1 MAKKKP
7 EKKRKPDKTQ
17 QAATPEQRTLDT
29 APRPRGVSPG
39 YYGLIICAV
48 LVAITLAV
56 YWQTFDFDF
65 VNYDDP
71 LYVTDNPY
79 TQAGLSVEN
88 VRWAFTTG
96 HAANWHPVTWLSYML
111 DVQLFGVNAGVHHFV
126 NVLLHIANTLL
137 VFLVLYRMTALR
149 NSAKAL
155 WQSAFVAA
163 LFAIHPLHVESVA
176 WIAERKDVLSTLFWL
191 LTMAAYVYYCKRPGV
206 MRYLLVALPF
216 ALGLMAK
223 PMLVT
228 LPAALLLL
236 DYWPL
241 GRLDLASGS
250 LRQAVPKAVRLVL
263 EKVPLLILAVLSSVA
278 TILAQGSRGG
288 VVPYDEIPMPVRI
301 GNALVGYVQYLIK
314 TFRPVGLAIFYPH
327 LRDAMPP
334 WQPIAALCVLAVVTV
349 LVVLTLQRL
358 PYLPVGWFWY
368 LGTLVPVIGIVQVG
382 DQALADRYTYVPLIG
397 VFIMAAWGMTDLAAR
412 LRLPKPVLPA
422 AACALVAALGVC
434 AHAQASH
441 WQDSITLFD
450 HALKVTSGN
459 YMAHKAIA
467 VALTD
472 DAERYEE
479 AVVHCRKAIELD
491 PQDSA
496 PYYNL
501 GNALYKL
508 GKAGDAIEA
517 YREAIKIKPDYLNA
531 HYNLGNVLAEQ
542 RHLDDAI
549 ALYGKVLELDPR
561 HAGANNNLGTALVL
575 QGKLE
580 QALPKYRTAL
590 DIDPDYVDALCNL
603 GYTLSKL
610 GKLDDAVQAY
620 EKALH
625 VDPACERARKALD
638 KIREHIKR

>member
-1 MAKKKP
+1 LAKKKP

-467 VALTD
+467 VTD